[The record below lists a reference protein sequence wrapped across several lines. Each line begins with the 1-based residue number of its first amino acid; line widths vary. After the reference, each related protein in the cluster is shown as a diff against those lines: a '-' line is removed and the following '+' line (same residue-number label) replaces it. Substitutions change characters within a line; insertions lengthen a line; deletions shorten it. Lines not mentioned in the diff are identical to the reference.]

1 VLFSWPEF
9 EYGRPA
15 LTWAEEFLTAH
26 STKATTEDGMEG
38 FPCLPSELQGWV
50 SRCLGYLG
58 FFQGTTLSFSIDS
71 ITYSTGHMIGL
82 VWRCVLKPFWDF
94 FWNWNLYDFYR
105 FLYDFYMI
113 SICFLYDFYM
123 ISIWFLYD
131 AFVHNWIQLGTAS
144 ASRGL
149 RHTPLECYLSAGD
162 APVIFGR
169 LVPWSDL
176 MNVVF
181 IYIYIYV

>member
-1 VLFSWPEF
+1 MLFSWPEF

-58 FFQGTTLSFSIDS
+58 FFQGITLSFSIDS

-113 SICFLYDFYM
+113 SIWC
-123 ISIWFLYD
+123 
-131 AFVHNWIQLGTAS
+131 VCPQLDTTGYRFSQPRLEAYPPGVLLVCWGCS
-144 ASRGL
+144 GNIRKACALIRSHERG
-149 RHTPLECYLSAGD
+149 
-162 APVIFGR
+162 
-169 LVPWSDL
+169 
-176 MNVVF
+176 
-181 IYIYIYV
+181 IYIYICV